1 MRTLAKILF
10 LAITATSVAGCASSN
25 DLASDTTVAATAT
38 VTGVEENPYGGFPVD
53 PPAPDEVVLT
63 VTVGGV
69 DRNYTLEQLAQL
81 GATTVTLYEPFI
93 QVDATFTGVELSV
106 LFEESAISGEDSVN
120 TIALNEYAYAN
131 TAATFTGTGA
141 ILAYKQN
148 GMPIAMDRGGPI
160 RIVIPNDKPL
170 STFLD
175 IWNWSLRSLV
185 VN

>member
-1 MRTLAKILF
+1 MKTSAKILLF
-10 LAITATSVAGCASSN
+10 AITATSFASCASSN
-25 DLASDTTVAATAT
+25 NPTSDTTAATTVAT
-38 VTGVEENPYGGFPVD
+38 IEENPYGGFPVD
-53 PPAPDEVVLT
+53 PPAPGETVLT

-69 DRNYTLEQLAQL
+69 DRNYSLEQLAQL
-81 GATTVTLYEPFI
+81 EATTVTLYEPFI
-93 QVDATFTGVELSV
+93 QEDATFTGVELSI

-120 TIALNEYAYAN
+120 TIALNEYSYSN
-131 TAATFTGTGA
+131 TAATFTGSGA

-170 STFLD
+170 SKMLD
-175 IWNWSLRSLV
+175 AWNWSLRSLV